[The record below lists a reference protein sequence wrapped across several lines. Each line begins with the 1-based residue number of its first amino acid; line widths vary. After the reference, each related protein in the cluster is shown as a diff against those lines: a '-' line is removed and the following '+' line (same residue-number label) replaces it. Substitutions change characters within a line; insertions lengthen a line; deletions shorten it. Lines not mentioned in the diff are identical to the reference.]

1 MRRNGLIIAT
11 GIAVM
16 LGISACGNTESED
29 AAAIVQETAE
39 SETETPEPEIQEDT
53 SENEEAA
60 ETVEEDLKPEEPEII
75 PTYVEEH
82 GLKFCEET
90 SVQTRGIAANQDDLS
105 DYIYM
110 DTESKLGDIVI
121 GDSDVEG
128 CKTVTI
134 EQSVSGYAWTDGKG
148 KEFKVYINVPTVVAV
163 DTYTGLIIP
172 FESAGGDAETGS
184 NGTDIEWGGET
195 YHVSY
200 TKEMEWMEGDGWKE
214 RPDGSYVGES
224 TCYTTLTFTISKDYD
239 GLALFLPA
247 VIVPDGTEETEDEE
261 AGDVEGTGESEE
273 TSDSDDAFIMDYW
286 EDEYC
291 FLFKID
297 TSGESEE
304 GVAYV
309 EKHGI
314 EYQDGNSVGTN
325 GLAIDEN
332 NLSDFIITDVTWNLS
347 DISIEDADAEGFKT
361 ITTLQKVEGYRWSD
375 GENEKRFVNFPSA
388 LLVDANTGL
397 VFPYQGFVRNDQ
409 TMEQQDVD
417 ISWDG
422 EDYHISYGETKEWV
436 YGDHW
441 EKADDG
447 YYKWKCTFYD
457 TYTITVPENYD
468 GLALL
473 LPSMFKEIGN
483 IGKKEYI
490 MDYWEDS
497 GCYLFSIDKALEMA
511 AADSSKKSN
520 TGTSGGK
527 GAANT
532 GSGQSSGA
540 VGEKFDP
547 AFYASTYPDVA
558 AACGTDVNALYNHY
572 LAYGKKEGRM
582 PYAGAAGGEAVNG
595 IADTKVTASQPEA
608 PAQSTTV
615 SGLVPINQLANYASV
630 KKNLTD
636 AEFQAAYDAAVGIV
650 QPLIG
655 LSAEDQLRG
664 IQQSL
669 RARFDAGMSYSTSA
683 PHYNDPYGYLVLGTA
698 SCAGSARTTGL
709 CLNMLGYS
717 FEHVNE
723 NQWSHQWC
731 RVNLNGTYWICD
743 PYGLYAGPE
752 PYAYGHPLVP

>member
-1 MRRNGLIIAT
+1 M
-11 GIAVM
+11 AVSAALM
-16 LGISACGNTESED
+16 LGLSACGSTESEE
-29 AAAIVQETAE
+29 ASSAVQEEEAE
-39 SETETPEPEIQEDT
+39 SETPEPEVTEET
-53 SENEEAA
+53 GEAKEAA
-60 ETVEEDLKPEEPEII
+60 EPGEEAESEEPEVV

-82 GLKFCEET
+82 GLGFYDGA
-90 SVQTRGIAANQDDLS
+90 SIQTRGLAINQDDPL

-110 DTESKLGDIVI
+110 DSESKFGDIVI
-121 GDSDVEG
+121 GDSDAEG
-128 CKTVTI
+128 FKTVTI
-134 EQSVSGYAWTDGKG
+134 EQAATGYAWTDGKN
-148 KEFKVYINVPTVVAV
+148 FKVVTRVPTAIGV
-163 DTYTGLIIP
+163 DTYTGLVIP
-172 FESAGGDAETGS
+172 YEEGSPAAGEYSA
-184 NGTDIEWGGET
+184 DIEWGGET

-214 RPDGSYVGES
+214 RPDGSAVGES
-224 TCYTTLTFTISKDYD
+224 TCYVTFTFTVPEDYD
-239 GLALFLPA
+239 GLALLLPA
-247 VIVPDGTEETEDEE
+247 VNVPEETEDAENAEETGEIEE
-261 AGDVEGTGESEE
+261 AIG
-273 TSDSDDAFIMDYW
+273 SDDEYIMDYW

-297 TSGESEE
+297 VSGEPEE
-304 GVAYV
+304 GYAYV
-309 EKHGI
+309 DKHGI
-314 EYQDGNSVGTN
+314 EYHDGNSVGTN
-325 GLAIDEN
+325 GIAIDEN
-332 NLSDFIITDVTWNLS
+332 NLSDFIVTDVTWNLS
-347 DISIEDADAEGFKT
+347 NISIEDAEAEGFKT
-361 ITTLQKVEGYRWSD
+361 ITAEQKVEGYRWSD
-375 GENEKRFVNFPSA
+375 GENNKIFVNFPSA
-388 LLVDANTGL
+388 LLVDSYTGL
-397 VFPYQGFVRNDQ
+397 VFPYAGFVKNDQ
-409 TMEQQDVD
+409 SIEPQDVD
-417 ISWDG
+417 IRWEG
-422 EDYHISYGETKEWV
+422 EDYHITYAEKKEWV
-436 YGDHW
+436 DGDHW
-441 EKADDG
+441 EKSEDG
-447 YYKWKCTFYD
+447 YYKWGCTFYD
-457 TYTITVPENYD
+457 TYTITVPDNYD

-473 LPSMFKEIGN
+473 LPSMFKEVGN

-497 GCYLFSIDKALEMA
+497 GCYLFSINDALEMA
-511 AADSSKKSN
+511 AAADSGKNSN
-520 TGTSGGK
+520 TGTGSGK
-527 GAANT
+527 EAANS
-532 GSGQSSGA
+532 GSGQTAGA
-540 VGEKFDP
+540 AGEKFDP

-595 IADTKVTASQPEA
+595 IADTKVTAAAAQPET
-608 PAQSTTV
+608 PAQSSAG
-615 SGLVPINQLANYASV
+615 SGIVPINQLANYASI

-669 RARFDAGMSYSTSA
+669 RARFDAGMSYSTSEA
-683 PHYNDPYGYLVLGTA
+683 HYNDPYGYLVLGSA

-717 FEHVNE
+717 YEHVNE

>member
-1 MRRNGLIIAT
+1 MKRKRRFVTVAASMALLLA
-11 GIAVM
+11 
-16 LGISACGNTESED
+16 LSACGGTESED
-29 AAAIVQETAE
+29 TSGAVQEEE
-39 SETETPEPEIQEDT
+39 SEMEIPEPEVT
-53 SENEEAA
+53 EEAGEA
-60 ETVEEDLKPEEPEII
+60 EEAVEPEKEVEPEEPEEV

-82 GLKFCEET
+82 GLEFYDGT
-90 SVQTRGIAANQDDLS
+90 SVQTRGLAINQDDPS

-110 DTESKLGDIVI
+110 DSESELGDVVI

-134 EQSVSGYAWTDGKG
+134 EQAATGYAWTDGK
-148 KEFKVYINVPTVVAV
+148 KFRVVTRVPTAIAV

-172 FESAGGDAETGS
+172 YESEEGAVDGAYS
-184 NGTDIEWGGET
+184 ADIEWGGET
-195 YHVSY
+195 YHISY
-200 TKEMEWMEGDGWKE
+200 TKEMEWLEGDGWKE
-214 RPDGSYVGES
+214 RPDGSAVGES
-224 TCYTTLTFTISKDYD
+224 TCYVTFTFTVPENYD

-247 VIVPDGTEETEDEE
+247 VNVPEEAEDIEENDNTEETGETEE
-261 AGDVEGTGESEE
+261 NGS
-273 TSDSDDAFIMDYW
+273 SDDEFIMDYW

-297 TSGESEE
+297 LSGDSDD
-304 GVAYV
+304 GSSYV

-314 EYQDGNSVGTN
+314 EYHDGNSVETN

-332 NLSDFIITDVTWNLS
+332 NLSDFIVTDVNWNLS
-347 DISIEDADAEGFKT
+347 DISIEDAGTDGFKT
-361 ITTLQKVEGYRWSD
+361 ITAEQKVEGYRWSD
-375 GENEKRFVNFPSA
+375 GENQKRFVNFPSA
-388 LLVDANTGL
+388 LLVDAYTGL
-397 VFPYQGFVRNDQ
+397 VFPYEGFVRNDQ
-409 TMEQQDVD
+409 TMDQQEIDV
-417 ISWDG
+417 SWDG
-422 EDYHISYGETKEWV
+422 EDYHISYGEKKEWV

-447 YYKWKCTFYD
+447 LYKWECTFYD
-457 TYTITVPENYD
+457 TYTITIPENYD

-473 LPSMFKEIGN
+473 LPSMFKEVGN

-511 AADSSKKSN
+511 AAADSRKGSN
-520 TGTSGGK
+520 TGTGSGEE
-527 GAANT
+527 AADS
-532 GSGQSSGA
+532 GSGQAARA

-547 AFYASTYPDVA
+547 AFYAATYPDVA

-595 IADTKVTASQPEA
+595 VADTKVTAAATQPET
-608 PAQSTTV
+608 PAQSSTV
-615 SGLVPINQLANYASV
+615 SGLVPISQLANYASI

-636 AEFQAAYDAAVGIV
+636 EEFQAAYDAAVGIV

-655 LSAEDQLRG
+655 LSAEEQLRG

-683 PHYNDPYGYLVLGTA
+683 AHYNDPYGYLVLGTA

-717 FEHVNE
+717 YEHVNE